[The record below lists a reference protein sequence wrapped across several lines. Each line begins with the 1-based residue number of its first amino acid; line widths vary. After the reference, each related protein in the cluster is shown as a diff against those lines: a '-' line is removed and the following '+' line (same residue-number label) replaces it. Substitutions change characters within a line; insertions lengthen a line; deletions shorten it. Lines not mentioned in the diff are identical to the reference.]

1 MKSSTFAAVPLAK
14 AARAVLNAA
23 PASNPPSQPMTD
35 GSLNPQQLDPQVFR
49 RALGCFAT
57 GVTVVTAVGPR
68 REIVGVTANS
78 FSSVSL
84 DPPLVLFSLNR
95 RTLSLT
101 RFLQSHHFA
110 VNVLRAGQEK
120 LANQF
125 AQSQGEKWKDVDFIT
140 WDSGCPILKD
150 ALACFECKIR
160 HTYRGGDHI
169 ILVGEVLRI
178 LADPEGEALL
188 FFRGKYREFA
198 PSD

>member
-1 MKSSTFAAVPLAK
+1 
-14 AARAVLNAA
+14 
-23 PASNPPSQPMTD
+23 MTE
-35 GSLNPQQLDPQVFR
+35 SHLDPLKLDSQAFR

-68 REIVGVTANS
+68 REIIGITANS

-84 DPPLVLFSLNR
+84 EPPLVLFSLNR
-95 RTLSLT
+95 RALSLT
-101 RFLQSHHFA
+101 GFLQTHHFA
-110 VNVLRAGQEK
+110 VNILRAGQEK
-120 LANQF
+120 IANQF
-125 AQSQGEKWKDVDFIT
+125 AQSRGEKWKDVDFIT

-188 FFRGKYREFA
+188 FFRGKYREMA
-198 PSD
+198 PGD